1 MDGGAASGAEARQAL
16 RWWAED
22 AFVTRGVPDVEGHRT
37 RLRLRM
43 EAQTQADE
51 RMTAEASVAQ
61 GRDGG
66 DGGDGGEGGEGD
78 EGGDDSGVGDGML
91 QEGEEESEEAAAGGM
106 YEQQRLA
113 RIRRNKEALE
123 RVGLGVDE
131 GDGEEKE
138 EEEEGDAGVIRVGQR
153 LE

>member
-1 MDGGAASGAEARQAL
+1 MDGGAEFGAEAPQAP

-22 AFVTRGVPDVEGHRT
+22 LRFVTRGIPDVEAHRT

-43 EAQTQADE
+43 QAQTLADE
-51 RMTAEASVAQ
+51 RMTAEASGAQ

-66 DGGDGGEGGEGD
+66 EGAEGGEGD
-78 EGGDDSGVGDGML
+78 EGGDDSGGGDGML
-91 QEGEEESEEAAAGGM
+91 QEGEEESEEAAAGAM

-131 GDGEEKE
+131 GHREEKE
-138 EEEEGDAGVIRVGQR
+138 EKEEKEEEGDAGVIRSAA
-153 LE
+153 